1 MSVSMHDTD
10 HPIEHHLTAYL
21 LGELDADAQREVDA
35 HVATCATCRATLA
48 RLDAAFVASVEAL
61 DPVVPPSSA
70 WDAIETR
77 TRTPQGDDATIPAAG
92 AGATPPPTS
101 ASVPR
106 WAVLG
111 WAATLLAAV
120 TLGAW
125 GFQLRTQL
133 AHAADV
139 RADLETH
146 IALLEATA
154 GTVQARAAGLATE
167 QARLVRWLA
176 RDDVATARLP
186 AADDGIA
193 RGSVLFLPDQRA
205 LVALR
210 EPPGDDLD
218 YVVWGRSGDA
228 DPVAVRS
235 FKTRTEEV
243 DAGPYDAL
251 VVSLESWS
259 EASEPTRV
267 LGEVR
272 VPSD

>member
-1 MSVSMHDTD
+1 M
-10 HPIEHHLTAYL
+10 
-21 LGELDADAQREVDA
+21 
-35 HVATCATCRATLA
+35 
-48 RLDAAFVASVEAL
+48 
-61 DPVVPPSSA
+61 
-70 WDAIETR
+70 
-77 TRTPQGDDATIPAAG
+77 
-92 AGATPPPTS
+92 
-101 ASVPR
+101 
-106 WAVLG
+106 
-111 WAATLLAAV
+111 
-120 TLGAW
+120 
-125 GFQLRTQL
+125 
-133 AHAADV
+133 

-154 GTVQARAAGLATE
+154 GTVQARAAGLSNE
-167 QARLVRWLA
+167 QTRLVRWLA

-186 AADDGIA
+186 VADDGIA
-193 RGSVLFLPDQRA
+193 RGSVLFLPDRRA

-210 EPPGDDLD
+210 DPPGENLD

-235 FKTRTEEV
+235 FKTRTEQV
-243 DAGPYDAL
+243 DAAPYDAL